1 MQCELVAVLGEANRA
16 ISALVSRLCDNSAG
30 AERIN
35 LSTSELK
42 ALARKLA
49 QVAKLL
55 GRVPST
61 PPGEPALQAV
71 LREYVDNLQRLKGVL
86 GTAMDSLGK
95 RRDQIRRNLE
105 HLSSARAWAE
115 TFRATN

>member
-1 MQCELVAVLGEANRA
+1 MQSQLVAVLGEANRA
-16 ISALVSRLCDNSAG
+16 ISAAVSRLCDNCAG
-30 AERIN
+30 GEVVN

-42 ALARKLA
+42 TLSQKLT

-55 GRVPST
+55 GRASPTPSE
-61 PPGEPALQAV
+61 EPTLQTA
-71 LREYVDNLQRLKGVL
+71 LREYVDNLQKLKAVL

-95 RRDQIRRNLE
+95 RRDRVRKNLE
-105 HLSSARAWAE
+105 HLNSARAWAE